1 MVMNS
6 PVESMM
12 PVDDR
17 PKPRR
22 RVAIIPAMALLA
34 VLLATGLLWRSFSY
48 RLEPA
53 FQWLTPAEFSH
64 ATRLTPFTGIAYK
77 LMNLVPALGR
87 GYLNRRPHLS
97 ISARL
102 YALTQRPEMQIG
114 LPAASSTNTYGERA
128 WLLSPVKLKALQEK
142 ATTNLSIRLVTQAG
156 IQTAD
161 RMHCTVMTGISTSNP
176 NGLTLDA
183 LPRVGPGWVRL
194 LAAADSIENRRGSSP
209 FSAMLH
215 TNLAVAFRVRI
226 PNQGGLLLA
235 APTDKSGSE
244 TNYWILISG
253 TAVDS
258 TGVPIK
264 PPARIDRP

>member
-1 MVMNS
+1 MNS
-6 PVESMM
+6 LESMM
-12 PVDDR
+12 PVDGR

-22 RVAIIPAMALLA
+22 RVEIILAMALLA
-34 VLLATGLLWRSFSY
+34 VLLGIVLLWRSFSY
-48 RLEPA
+48 RSEPA

-64 ATRLTPFTGIAYK
+64 TTRLTPFTGIAYK
-77 LMNLVPALGR
+77 LMNLAPALWR
-87 GYLNRRPHLS
+87 GYLSRRPHLS

-102 YALTQRPEMQIG
+102 YALTQGAEMQIG
-114 LPAASSTNTYGERA
+114 LPAASSTNTHGERA
-128 WLLSPVKLKALQEK
+128 WFLSPVELKALQQE
-142 ATTNLSIRLVTQAG
+142 ATTNLSFRLVTQAG

-161 RMHCTVMTGISTSNP
+161 GLHCTVMTGTSASNP
-176 NGLTLDA
+176 TGLTLDA
-183 LPRVGPGWVRL
+183 LPKVSPGWVRL
-194 LAAADSIENRRGSSP
+194 LAAASSIENRQGSSP
-209 FSAMLH
+209 FSATLH
-215 TNLAVAFRVRI
+215 TNLAAAFRVRI